1 MASAKVATKAAA
13 DDRTDMVIPPSMCA
27 ASLSSLIFLRSG
39 REYGAT
45 AWWPPSIRDSEEPFS
60 RPIRTQAYCPLRATI
75 KPRPPSKPYQQSRR
89 VRTCVDW
96 DAVAQSWHRRPAFG
110 LGSAGTGLT
119 RTSFAVV
126 LKGDDEYWNF
136 KIDNFTLDRR
146 GFIQP

>member
-1 MASAKVATKAAA
+1 MRAV
-13 DDRTDMVIPPSMCA
+13 
-27 ASLSSLIFLRSG
+27 SLSSGISLSSCTLWCNLMPAAVNPRSQGAFLTG
-39 REYGAT
+39 
-45 AWWPPSIRDSEEPFS
+45 
-60 RPIRTQAYCPLRATI
+60 PIRTQAYCPLRATI